1 LTISES
7 CLRLSKNSSLFATL
21 TSNHTSDTSEG
32 VVFAESAARTR
43 PRSSF
48 LTTTLWTTLAGSVIP
63 TPIASGKCRCGSG
76 PTCSILG
83 EQQQPPRQNSIRFL
97 GRPDRAR
104 QDPGTRQNLTLRWPR
119 SRASYYDPATKN
131 RSSP

>member
-1 LTISES
+1 
-7 CLRLSKNSSLFATL
+7 
-21 TSNHTSDTSEG
+21 
-32 VVFAESAARTR
+32 AA
-43 PRSSF
+43 
-48 LTTTLWTTLAGSVIP
+48 
-63 TPIASGKCRCGSG
+63 GKFRCGSG
-76 PTCSILG
+76 PTCSILA

-131 RSSP
+131 RSSPLSLRGTAVWIGLTFRELDDSGMLDGPQGGGGWRHADRSMT